1 MDSVEDLAHM
11 EVAAENTMETSEI
24 VPNKL
29 NIFGVSRLST
39 KEIQGFIQ
47 TMFSNASMEVR
58 VEWIDDDTCNTVF
71 ESDELVSL
79 MLSVG
84 EIVLGADGEDTN
96 QRSFT
101 VPPSMEGEEPHYL
114 IAKRATSADM
124 KDPKRS
130 WKESNYYKRK
140 LEEKGINPV
149 TLKPVS
155 KVILKPRSG
164 VKEPHQTESKKVS
177 LIPRRLV
184 NEARNVIYGDEAF
197 SKRKSKK
204 QESFSMDIDE
214 EELARRNSR
223 AQRFSSHRV

>member
-1 MDSVEDLAHM
+1 MDPVQNITHM
-11 EVAAENTMETSEI
+11 EVASEDTIETSEI

-29 NIFGVSRLST
+29 NIFGVSRMST
-39 KEIQGFIQ
+39 KEIQAVIQ
-47 TMFSNASMEVR
+47 TMFSNASMDVR
-58 VEWIDDDTCNTVF
+58 VEWINDDTCNAVF
-71 ESDELVSL
+71 DSDEFVAL

-84 EIVLGADGEDTN
+84 EIVLGAEGVDTN

-101 VPPSMEGEEPHYL
+101 IPTTTEGEEPHYL
-114 IAKRATSADM
+114 IAKRATSADT

-164 VKEPHQTESKKVS
+164 AVEPFKNEPKKVS

-184 NEARNVIYGDEAF
+184 NEARNVIYGDDSF

-204 QESFSMDIDE
+204 QETFSMDIDE
-214 EELARRNSR
+214 EELARRSAR
-223 AQRFSSHRV
+223 ADRFSSHR